1 VTEHEQL
8 VEPLPE
14 PQHPGFTVEPVE
26 PDDELA
32 HRNNVFGLAL
42 FGLALL
48 LLAGTFLIAFVYLE
62 FATA

>member
-1 VTEHEQL
+1 MS
-8 VEPLPE
+8 EPLPE

-26 PDDELA
+26 PDEELA

-48 LLAGTFLIAFVYLE
+48 LLAGTFVIAFVYLE
-62 FATA
+62 FSANA

>member
-1 VTEHEQL
+1 VNEEQF

-14 PQHPGFTVEPVE
+14 PRHPGSTVAPVE
-26 PDDELA
+26 PDEELA

-48 LLAGTFLIAFVYLE
+48 LAAGTFLVALIYLQ
-62 FATA
+62 FASP

>member
-1 VTEHEQL
+1 VNEEQL

-14 PQHPGFTVEPVE
+14 PRPPASTVEPVE

-42 FGLALL
+42 FGLAVLL
-48 LLAGTFLIAFVYLE
+48 AAGTFVIALVYLE
-62 FATA
+62 FASP